1 LQELRTPLN
10 AIVAT
15 IDLMQDA
22 SSVNDQN
29 LCVQS
34 LEQGSNN
41 LQAIMNR
48 LQDIAALSHGQGT
61 LNVMPFDI
69 AAVITGVAEY
79 RQEQTGAE
87 GQDTSVV
94 LELDPKLPLSV
105 EGDLAKVCDGLQTW
119 PSLIELAS

>member
-1 LQELRTPLN
+1 MQEAGSPT
-10 AIVAT
+10 
-15 IDLMQDA
+15 
-22 SSVNDQN
+22 DQK

-41 LQAIMNR
+41 LQAMLNR

-61 LNVMPFDI
+61 VNIMPFDI
-69 AAVITGVAEY
+69 VAVITGVAEY
-79 RQEQTGAE
+79 RQQQTGQD

-105 EGDLAKVCDGLQTW
+105 EGDLAKVSSGVRVVRGSSLADTTLIGLPDSTDH
-119 PSLIELAS
+119 E

>member
-1 LQELRTPLN
+1 MQEAGSPT
-10 AIVAT
+10 
-15 IDLMQDA
+15 
-22 SSVNDQN
+22 DQK

-41 LQAIMNR
+41 LQTMLNR

-61 LNVMPFDI
+61 VNIMPFDI
-69 AAVITGVAEY
+69 VAVITGVAEY
-79 RQEQTGAE
+79 RQQQTGVD

-105 EGDLAKVCDGLQTW
+105 EGDLAKVSSRVRVASRGSLADTFLTW
-119 PSLIELAS
+119 LVRSNRS